1 MIVDYAL
8 YKDGHRYTEPSN
20 LPELITRAKTDGG
33 FVWLGLA
40 EPTQEEFDKIVG
52 DFRFHPLAIED
63 AINAKQRPKFE
74 EYPGLQF
81 CVLRTVFYDEAKSE
95 VSTGEIFCF
104 IGDHFIVVVRHG
116 DGSPL
121 AHTRHQ
127 LEANPEQLAKGPY
140 VVLHAIIDHVIDCY
154 IDIAAELEHD
164 VVQVENKVF
173 NGKLETQSE
182 DIYFLKRE
190 VIEFRHAIDPLLSP
204 LQKLASEGAPHVN
217 PALTPFFRDTLDHL
231 SRASDAAAGLD
242 ALLSSAL
249 QADLAHIQVQQNTDM
264 RKITA
269 FVALA
274 SVPTMVAGI
283 YGMNFDVM
291 PELRWKF
298 GYPMVVGGL
307 VLITAFLYRKFKRS
321 KWL

>member
-20 LPELITRAKTDGG
+20 LPELISKAKTEGG

-40 EPTQEEFDKIVG
+40 EPTQEEFDKVAG

-63 AINAKQRPKFE
+63 AINAKQRPKLE
-74 EYPGLQF
+74 DYPDLQF
-81 CVLRTVFYDEAKSE
+81 CVLRTAFYDEARSE

-104 IGDHFIVVVRHG
+104 IGKHFIVVVRHG

-121 AHTRHQ
+121 VNTRHA
-127 LEANPEQLAKGPY
+127 LEENPEHLAKGPY
-140 VVLHAIIDHVIDCY
+140 AVLHAIIDHVIDCY
-154 IDIAAELEHD
+154 IDIAGELEQD
-164 VVQVENKVF
+164 VLQVENRVF
-173 NGKLETQSE
+173 NGKLQTQSQ

-204 LQKLASEGAPHVN
+204 LQKLASEGAPHIN
-217 PALTPFFRDTLDHL
+217 PTLTPFFRDTLDHL

-242 ALLSSAL
+242 TLLTSAL
-249 QADLAHIQVQQNTDM
+249 QADLAHIQVQQNSDM
-264 RKITA
+264 RKITSY
-269 FVALA
+269 VALA

-283 YGMNFDVM
+283 YGMNFEYM
-291 PELRWKF
+291 PELGWKF
-298 GYPMVVGGL
+298 GYPLVVGSL
-307 VLITAFLYRKFKRS
+307 IVLTGILYRKFKKS

>member
-1 MIVDYAL
+1 MANNHNKV
-8 YKDGHRYTEPSN
+8 
-20 LPELITRAKTDGG
+20 IT
-33 FVWLGLA
+33 
-40 EPTQEEFDKIVG
+40 
-52 DFRFHPLAIED
+52 
-63 AINAKQRPKFE
+63 
-74 EYPGLQF
+74 
-81 CVLRTVFYDEAKSE
+81 
-95 VSTGEIFCF
+95 F

-121 AHTRHQ
+121 RNTRHQ
-127 LEANPEQLAKGPY
+127 LEANTEQLAKGPY
-140 VVLHAIIDHVIDCY
+140 AVLHAIIDHVIDCY

-173 NGKLETQSE
+173 SGKRQTQSQ

-190 VIEFRHAIDPLLSP
+190 IIEFRHAIDPLLSP
-204 LQKLASEGAPHVN
+204 LQKLASEGALHVSSN
-217 PALTPFFRDTLDHL
+217 LTPFFRDTLDHL

-242 ALLSSAL
+242 ALLTSAL

-269 FVALA
+269 YVALA

-283 YGMNFDVM
+283 YGMNFDFM

-298 GYPMVVGGL
+298 GYPMVVGSL
-307 VLITAFLYRKFKRS
+307 VLLTAYLYRKFK
-321 KWL
+321 KAEWL

>member
-8 YKDGHRYTEPSN
+8 YKEGHRYTEPSN
-20 LPELITRAKTDGG
+20 LPELISKAKTEGG

-40 EPTQEEFDKIVG
+40 EPTQEEFDKVAG

-63 AINAKQRPKFE
+63 AINAKQRPKLE
-74 EYPGLQF
+74 DYPDLQF
-81 CVLRTVFYDEAKSE
+81 CVLRTAFYDEARSE

-104 IGDHFIVVVRHG
+104 IGKHFIVVVRHG

-121 AHTRHQ
+121 VNTRHA
-127 LEANPEQLAKGPY
+127 LEENPEHLAKGPY
-140 VVLHAIIDHVIDCY
+140 AVLHAIIDHVIDCY
-154 IDIAAELEHD
+154 IDIAGELEQD
-164 VVQVENKVF
+164 VLQVENRVF
-173 NGKLETQSE
+173 NGKLQTQSQ

-204 LQKLASEGAPHVN
+204 LQKLASEGAPHIN
-217 PALTPFFRDTLDHL
+217 PTLTPFFRDTLDHL

-242 ALLSSAL
+242 TLLTSAL
-249 QADLAHIQVQQNTDM
+249 QADLAHIQVQQNSDM
-264 RKITA
+264 RKITSY
-269 FVALA
+269 VALA

-283 YGMNFDVM
+283 YGMNFEYM
-291 PELRWKF
+291 PELGWKF
-298 GYPMVVGGL
+298 GYPLVVGSL
-307 VLITAFLYRKFKRS
+307 IVLTGILYRKFKKS

>member
-8 YKDGHRYTEPSN
+8 YTNGIRSSEPSN
-20 LPELITRAKTDGG
+20 LPELIEKAKSKGG
-33 FVWLGLA
+33 FVWVGLA
-40 EPTQEEFDKIVG
+40 EPTREEFDKIVG
-52 DFRFHPLAIED
+52 DFRFHQLAVED
-63 AINAKQRPKFE
+63 AIKANQRPKFE

-81 CVLRTVFYDEAKSE
+81 CVFKTVFYDEAKSE
-95 VSTGEIFCF
+95 VSTGEILTF

-121 AHTRHQ
+121 RNTRHQ
-127 LEANPEQLAKGPY
+127 LEANTEQLAKGPY
-140 VVLHAIIDHVIDCY
+140 AVLHAIIDHVIDCY

-173 NGKLETQSE
+173 SGKRQTQSQ

-190 VIEFRHAIDPLLSP
+190 IIEFRHAIDPLLSP
-204 LQKLASEGAPHVN
+204 LQKLASEGALHVSSN
-217 PALTPFFRDTLDHL
+217 LTPFFRDTLDHL

-242 ALLSSAL
+242 ALLTSAL

-269 FVALA
+269 YVALA

-283 YGMNFDVM
+283 YGMNFDFM

-298 GYPMVVGGL
+298 GYPMVIGGL
-307 VLITAFLYRKFKRS
+307 LFVTGFLYRKFKRAR
-321 KWL
+321 WL

>member
-8 YKDGHRYTEPSN
+8 YKDGVRYSEPSN
-20 LPELITRAKTDGG
+20 LPELITQAKNNGG
-33 FVWLGLA
+33 FVWVGLA
-40 EPTQEEFDKIVG
+40 EPTEEEFNKIVG

-81 CVLRTVFYDEAKSE
+81 CVFRTVFYDEVRSE

-104 IGDHFIVVVRHG
+104 MGDHFIVVVRHG
-116 DGSPL
+116 DGAPL
-121 AHTRHQ
+121 VNTRHQ
-127 LEANPEQLAKGPY
+127 LESNPEQLAKGPY
-140 VVLHAIIDHVIDCY
+140 AVLHAIIDHVIDCY
-154 IDIAAELEHD
+154 IDISVELEQD

-173 NGKLETQSE
+173 SGKRQTQSQ

-190 VIEFRHAIDPLLSP
+190 IIEFRHAIDPLLSP
-204 LQKLASEGAPHVN
+204 LQKLASEGSHHVSAN
-217 PALTPFFRDTLDHL
+217 LTPFFRDTLDHL

-242 ALLSSAL
+242 ALLTSAL

-269 FVALA
+269 YVALA

-283 YGMNFDVM
+283 YGMNFDFM

-298 GYPMVVGGL
+298 GYPLVVGSL
-307 VLITAFLYRKFKRS
+307 LLISTFLYRKFK
-321 KWL
+321 KAEWL